1 LGVGYFGSFYILD
14 NDRQIDFG
22 VLLSGLNSACLRFC
36 GVGGCCNFLRIL
48 GGVAGVTVWVALVL
62 KGGTYGWNW
71 LWF

>member
-1 LGVGYFGSFYILD
+1 VIPVRGCGSF
-14 NDRQIDFG
+14 
-22 VLLSGLNSACLRFC
+22 LRSDIS
-36 GVGGCCNFLRIL
+36 LEKIL

>member
-1 LGVGYFGSFYILD
+1 LTDGARF
-14 NDRQIDFG
+14 
-22 VLLSGLNSACLRFC
+22 ALRNAE
-36 GVGGCCNFLRIL
+36 VSLEKIL